1 MKTNRLLFALALLL
15 TIGTQA
21 EAKKV
26 KLQYQLKAGDEF
38 KYEISMKQE
47 TAQEVMGQS
56 QSSTTDIAT
65 TYHFKVTG
73 VSATGD
79 MLMQAALV
87 GYAMSTTSPAGE
99 MKYDSAKDT
108 VVPAFANLSTA
119 SINQFYS
126 FTLSPLGKISDIKAP
141 EGLVEKI
148 NKIVAEMG
156 DGQMGMGD
164 MAGDAAG
171 PEGFRKTLE
180 GFLITFPEGGAEA
193 KKPWETESKINQMV
207 SLKVLAKYEL
217 VKATKETNEIKL
229 SGTISQDAD
238 APPMEIQGMNMTF
251 QLLGAKDGKMMLDA
265 VTGLVQSVDAVTSI
279 SGNISI
285 DSPQLPSPMSIPM
298 TLRMTE
304 KMTRK

>member
-56 QSSTTDIAT
+56 QSTTTDMAT

-73 VSATGD
+73 VTATGD
-79 MLMQAALV
+79 MSLQAAMV
-87 GYAMSTTSPAGE
+87 GYAISSSSPNGD
-99 MKYDSAKDT
+99 MKFDSAKDT
-108 VVPAFANLSTA
+108 VVPEFARLSSA
-119 SINQFYS
+119 PMNQYYS

-148 NKIVAEMG
+148 NKIVAEMS
-156 DGQMGMGD
+156 DGVMGMGG

-171 PEGFRKTLE
+171 PEGFKKTLE
-180 GFLITFPEGGAEA
+180 GLLITFPEGGAEI
-193 KKPWETESKINQMV
+193 KKPWETESKINQLV
-207 SLKVLAKYEL
+207 SMKVLAKFEL
-217 VKATKETNEIKL
+217 VKASKESNEIKL
-229 SGTISQDAD
+229 TGTISQDAD

-251 QLLGAKDGKMMLDA
+251 QLLGAKDGKMMLDP

-298 TLRMTE
+298 TVRMTE